1 MTNGWSKVV
10 GAGLGYL
17 AAGPVGAVLG
27 YLVGDKVGPR
37 ENGHLLVA
45 ILIGLTATV
54 LKVHGLPPADDRR
67 RAASFISRL
76 LCCDAHD
83 DGLVHQ
89 LLDRFLGLELN
100 VEAMA
105 RSFSRLTDPPMRR
118 NLLETLAIVCR
129 LQGPVTQEVADV
141 LATIAA
147 ALDLPE
153 EDGRAITASVR
164 APAPV
169 LSLDTSFALL
179 ELPVDAAMVE
189 VKRSYRNLAKRYH
202 PDRSLGEDPRQ
213 ARAKNE
219 RMTLIIAAYETI
231 RRQRGA

>member
-1 MTNGWSKVV
+1 MKNGWSKVV

-17 AAGPVGAVLG
+17 AAGPVGAVIG

-37 ENGHLLVA
+37 EDGRLLVA

-76 LCCDAHD
+76 LRCDAHD
-83 DGLVHQ
+83 EGFVHQ
-89 LLDRFLGLELN
+89 LLDQFLGLELN

-105 RSFSRLTDPPMRR
+105 RSFSRLTDHPMRR
-118 NLLETLAIVCR
+118 NLLETLATVCR

-141 LATIAA
+141 LARIAA
-147 ALDLPE
+147 PLDLPE
-153 EDGRAITASVR
+153 EDWRGIRASVG
-164 APAPV
+164 APSPT
-169 LSLDTSFALL
+169 LSLDICFALL
-179 ELPVDAAMVE
+179 ELPVDAAMAE
-189 VKRSYRNLAKRYH
+189 VKRAYRNLAKRYH
-202 PDRSLGEDPRQ
+202 PDHSLAGDPRQ
-213 ARAKNE
+213 ARANNE

-231 RRQRGA
+231 RRERRS